1 MEKYRN
7 LILCEG
13 ETDQALI
20 GSYLEATAGW
30 GYLKKKSDFPFQEE
44 KISAYQK
51 DENNTLGIWQV
62 GGNDF
67 SHAID
72 VILEGAKKD
81 NVVDNI
87 AIVTDHDDQDAEQ
100 SRPQAI
106 LNQFSSSLGIGA
118 LMKEN
123 YLNKWSSISYNNVF
137 GSAVIRFCYLLVP
150 LEEVGALETFMMN
163 SLSEQSPEKESVISQ
178 AKTFI
183 RDFPSEIYLKERRE
197 KVKAELGISLSV
209 FSPDRVFTTMKEL
222 IDSVSWGDFT
232 TANAQ
237 FERLQEL

>member
-1 MEKYRN
+1 MKKYRS

-20 GSYLEATAGW
+20 GSFLEATAGW
-30 GYLKKKSDFPFQEE
+30 VYLKKISDFPFQGE
-44 KISAYQK
+44 KICAYQK

-81 NVVDNI
+81 EVVDNI
-87 AIVTDHDDQDAEQ
+87 AVVTDHDDIDAEQ
-100 SRPQAI
+100 NRPQEM
-106 LNQFSSSLGIGA
+106 LNIFSSSLGIGT
-118 LMKEN
+118 LTREN
-123 YLNKWSSISYNNVF
+123 YLNKWSPILFNNIF
-137 GSAVIRFCYLLVP
+137 GPSAIQFCYLMVP
-150 LEEVGALETFMMN
+150 IEEAGALETFMMN
-163 SLSEQSPEKESVISQ
+163 SLYEQNAENKNVISQ
-178 AKTFI
+178 AKTFV
-183 RDFPSEIYLKERRE
+183 REFSSEKYLRERRE
-197 KVKAELGISLSV
+197 KVKAELGVSLSV
-209 FSPDRVFTTMKEL
+209 FSPDRIFRTMKEL

-232 TANAQ
+232 TAHVQ

>member
-1 MEKYRN
+1 MKKYRS

-30 GYLKKKSDFPFQEE
+30 VYLKKTSDFPFQGER
-44 KISAYQK
+44 ICAYQK
-51 DENNTLGIWQV
+51 DESNTLGIWQV

-81 NVVDNI
+81 EVVDNI
-87 AIVTDHDDQDAEQ
+87 VVVTDHDDLDAEQ
-100 SRPQAI
+100 SRPQVI
-106 LNQFSSSLGIGA
+106 LDDFSSSLGIET
-118 LMKEN
+118 LTKDN
-123 YLNKWSSISYNNVF
+123 YLNKWSPISYNNVF
-137 GSAVIRFCYLLVP
+137 GPSVIQFCYLLMP
-150 LEEVGALETFMMN
+150 LEETGALETFMMN
-163 SLSEQSPEKESVISQ
+163 SLSEQNAENKNVISQ
-178 AKTFI
+178 AKTFV
-183 RDFPSEIYLKERRE
+183 REFSSEKYLRERRE
-197 KVKAELGISLSV
+197 KVKAELGVSLSV

-232 TANAQ
+232 TAHVQ